1 MCRFKGRMI
10 QHPDITVLYLDDE
23 KDNLFVFKAN
33 FNRKFE
39 VITTLS
45 PKDALHELE
54 LHHEEIIVVISDMR
68 MPDMNGVEFIKKA
81 KEKYNNIF
89 YYILTGYGHNQ
100 EIEDAIEDNLIEK
113 YFTKPFDALEIEKA
127 ILDATSRLRRN

>member
-1 MCRFKGRMI
+1 MV
-10 QHPDITVLYLDDE
+10 QHPDITVLYVDDE

-45 PKDALHELE
+45 PEDALKELD

-68 MPDMNGVEFIKKA
+68 MPAMNGVEFIKKA
-81 KEKYNNIF
+81 RARYKNIF
-89 YYILTGYGHNQ
+89 YYILTGYGHND
-100 EIEDAIEDNLIEK
+100 EIEKAISDNIIES
-113 YFTKPFDALEIEKA
+113 YFTKPFDALEIEKV
-127 ILDATSRLRRN
+127 ILDATSKLRRN

>member
-1 MCRFKGRMI
+1 MVRMI
-10 QHPDITVLYLDDE
+10 KHPDITILYLDDE

-45 PKDALHELE
+45 PEEALNELD

-68 MPDMNGVEFIKKA
+68 MPAMSGVEFIKKA
-81 KEKYNNIF
+81 KEKYKNIF
-89 YYILTGYGHNQ
+89 YYILTGYGHNK
-100 EIEDAIEDNLIEK
+100 EIEEAIDEHIIED

-127 ILDATSRLRRN
+127 ILDVTSRLRRN

>member
-1 MCRFKGRMI
+1 MVSMI
-10 QHPDITVLYLDDE
+10 KHPDITILYVDDE

-45 PKDALHELE
+45 PIDALNELD
-54 LHHEEIIVVISDMR
+54 LHHDDIIVVISDMR
-68 MPDMNGVEFIKKA
+68 MPVMNGVEFIKKA
-81 KEKYNNIF
+81 KEKYQNIF
-89 YYILTGYGHNQ
+89 YYILTGYGHNN
-100 EIEDAIEDNLIEK
+100 EIEAAIEDQIIED

-127 ILDATSRLRRN
+127 ILDATSHLRRN

>member
-1 MCRFKGRMI
+1 MI
-10 QHPDITVLYLDDE
+10 QHPEITVLYVDDE

-45 PKDALHELE
+45 PEEALNELD
-54 LHHEEIIVVISDMR
+54 LHHDEIIVVISDMR

-81 KEKYNNIF
+81 KAKYKNIF
-89 YYILTGYGHNQ
+89 YYIISFFLQISNYLST
-100 EIEDAIEDNLIEK
+100 EIIIAIHFI
-113 YFTKPFDALEIEKA
+113 YI
-127 ILDATSRLRRN
+127 I